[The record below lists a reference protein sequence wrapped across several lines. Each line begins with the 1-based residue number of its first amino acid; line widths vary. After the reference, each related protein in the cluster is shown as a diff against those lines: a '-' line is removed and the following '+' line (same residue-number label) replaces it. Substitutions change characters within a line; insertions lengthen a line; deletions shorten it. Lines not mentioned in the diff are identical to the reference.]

1 MTVSKGW
8 SEAYGLFLKDE
19 APMVLS
25 YTTSPAYHIIS
36 EKKDNFAAA
45 KFSEGHYQQI
55 EVAGLVAASK
65 QHELGK
71 KFLNFMLSEK
81 FQSLIPTN
89 NWMFPAALP
98 EEKLPEAFKTLIDPS
113 PALLFD
119 DKEVAKN
126 RRAWA
131 KEWLNAL
138 AK

>member
-1 MTVSKGW
+1 
-8 SEAYGLFLKDE
+8 
-19 APMVLS
+19 MV
-25 YTTSPAYHIIS
+25 
-36 EKKDNFAAA
+36 A
-45 KFSEGHYQQI
+45 KFSEGHYQQV

-98 EEKLPEAFKTLIDPS
+98 EKKLPEAFKTLIDPS